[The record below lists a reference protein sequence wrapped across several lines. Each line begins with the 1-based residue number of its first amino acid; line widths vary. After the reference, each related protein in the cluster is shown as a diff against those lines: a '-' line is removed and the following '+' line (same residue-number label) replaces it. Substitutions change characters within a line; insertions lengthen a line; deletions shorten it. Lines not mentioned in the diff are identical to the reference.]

1 MFGQPALLK
10 NYGGIQDSF
19 RFRVNETMN
28 RRISNVEYRMS
39 KEGILSILM
48 VLIGR
53 AKRFHPSKFDIQ
65 NSAVL
70 RFAFALIPE
79 PIFLNL
85 LAFEPAGA
93 IQRVHH
99 ITHVLLIGE
108 SVGGF
113 GGKCHDGFEVNSKVV
128 KKGDA

>member
-70 RFAFALIPE
+70 RFAFA
-79 PIFLNL
+79 
-85 LAFEPAGA
+85 
-93 IQRVHH
+93 
-99 ITHVLLIGE
+99 
-108 SVGGF
+108 
-113 GGKCHDGFEVNSKVV
+113 
-128 KKGDA
+128 